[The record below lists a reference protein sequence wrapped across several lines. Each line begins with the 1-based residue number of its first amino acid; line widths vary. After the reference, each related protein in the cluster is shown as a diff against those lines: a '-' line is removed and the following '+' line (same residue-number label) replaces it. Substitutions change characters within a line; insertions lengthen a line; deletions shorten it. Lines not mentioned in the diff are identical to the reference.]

1 MMTQSLLIL
10 LVLAPTLHS
19 GGNSGVLAGF
29 LHPLLGLDHMLAMVA
44 VGLLSAQLGG
54 RAIWTVPT
62 TFVAVMVVGGMMGL
76 AQIGLPWIEYGI
88 ALSVIVLGVAIALK
102 QGLPVG
108 IAMIFVGVFALFHGY
123 AHGAELPDS
132 LNTMRGAISFVIGF
146 IVATA
151 GLHVIGALL
160 GTMAVRTERGDR
172 TLRFSGLAIAVL
184 GVGIVFGII

>member
-1 MMTQSLLIL
+1 MTQAVLIL
-10 LVLAPTLHS
+10 VALAPVLHS

-88 ALSVIVLGVAIALK
+88 AISVIALGVAIALK

-108 IAMIFVGVFALFHGY
+108 IAMVFVGVFALFHGY
-123 AHGAELPDS
+123 AHGAELPES
-132 LNTMRGAISFVIGF
+132 LNTARGALSYVFGF

-160 GTMAVRTERGDR
+160 GMMAVRTDRGNR
-172 TLRFSGLAIAVL
+172 TLRFSGIAIAVL
-184 GVGIVFGII
+184 GVGIVLGVI